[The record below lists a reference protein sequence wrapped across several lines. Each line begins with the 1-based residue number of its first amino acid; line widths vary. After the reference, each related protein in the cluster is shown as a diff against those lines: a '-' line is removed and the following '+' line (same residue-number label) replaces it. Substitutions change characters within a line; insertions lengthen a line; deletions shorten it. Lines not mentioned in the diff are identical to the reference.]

1 MKRLMWILLGIG
13 ALVWTSIAWLLHSLA
28 GSGEAAV
35 LGISRMLQVDPTSTI
50 WLADILGAI
59 GGPTQVLVWIGWAI
73 GMAALGLVGW
83 FGSRVAHEAETVS
96 RSIAESRAPLVEGE
110 IRARSVSTAPPAPP
124 ERPFDG

>member
-1 MKRLMWILLGIG
+1 MKRVMWILLAIA
-13 ALVWTSIAWLLHSLA
+13 ALLWTAMAWLLHSLA

-35 LGISRMLQVDPTSTI
+35 LGITRWLQIDPTSTI

-59 GGPTQVLVWIGWAI
+59 GGPTQVLIWIGWAI

-83 FGSRVAHEAETVS
+83 FGSRVANEAANVS
-96 RSIAESRAPLVEGE
+96 RGIQESRAPTVEGQ
-110 IRARSVSTAPPAPP
+110 IRERSVASAPPPP